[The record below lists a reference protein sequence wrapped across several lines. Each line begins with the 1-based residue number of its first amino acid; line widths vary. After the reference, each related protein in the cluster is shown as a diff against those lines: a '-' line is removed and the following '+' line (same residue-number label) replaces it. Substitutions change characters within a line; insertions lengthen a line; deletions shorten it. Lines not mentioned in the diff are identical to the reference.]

1 MVIKALFTY
10 DYGREKMESIRKLGY
25 DLTIIHEKQV
35 EFSEKIKNIEILV
48 CYNPFNTLDISKLNK
63 LKWIQLSSIGI
74 DQLPE
79 VAFNNPHLKV
89 TNNRGGYSIPMGE
102 WIVLNTLQMFKH
114 SRKLFEQQKNRK
126 WKMDTSILEIYGK
139 TIGFIGTGS
148 IAVEA
153 AKRFQGFGAKILG
166 LNTNGRAIRYFDECY
181 PIQEID
187 EMLSICDVVVI
198 TIPSTKETYRLIDK
212 NRFLAMKDGAFIIN
226 VARGNVIDED
236 ELIKNLTTGK
246 IGCAAL
252 DVFDEEP
259 LDENSPLWEM
269 ENIIISP
276 HNSWISEMKNERR
289 FEGIYENMKRY
300 AANERLQN
308 IVDLNKGY

>member
-1 MVIKALFTY
+1 MEIKALFTY
-10 DYGREKMESIRKLGY
+10 DYGKEKMDSIRKLGY
-25 DLTIIHEKQV
+25 DITIIHEKQV
-35 EFSEKIKNIEILV
+35 EFSEEIKETEVLV

-74 DQLPE
+74 DQLPSA
-79 VAFNNPHLKV
+79 AFKNPCLKV

-102 WIVLNTLQMFKH
+102 WIVLNTLQMLKH
-114 SRKLFEQQKNRK
+114 SKKLFEQQRNKK
-126 WKMDTSILEIYGK
+126 WKMDTGILEIYKK

-148 IAVEA
+148 IAIEA
-153 AKRFQGFGAKILG
+153 AKRFQGFGVKILG
-166 LNTNGRAIRYFDECY
+166 VNTNGRAVQYFDKCY
-181 PIQEID
+181 STQEVD

-212 NRFLAMKDGAFIIN
+212 SRLLAMKDGVFIIN

-236 ELIKNLTTGK
+236 ELIKNLKTGK
-246 IGCAAL
+246 IASAAL

-259 LDENSPLWEM
+259 LEKDSPLWKM
-269 ENIIISP
+269 DNIIISP

-300 AANERLQN
+300 ADHERLQN
-308 IVDLNKGY
+308 VVDLNRGY